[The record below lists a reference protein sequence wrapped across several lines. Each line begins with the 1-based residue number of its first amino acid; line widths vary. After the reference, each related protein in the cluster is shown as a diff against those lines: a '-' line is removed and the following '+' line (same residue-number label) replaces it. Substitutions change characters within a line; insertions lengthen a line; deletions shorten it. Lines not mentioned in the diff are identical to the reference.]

1 MRLGLVHVA
10 QETNSFNPE
19 PTRLADFAAYGLYEG
34 PEILDRL
41 AGVSEVGGFLEITA
55 AEADVV
61 PVPILRAYA
70 AAGGAV
76 AADALAWF
84 EERLRTGL
92 EAAKPLDGLALQL
105 HGACAAEG
113 EPDVDGRIAA
123 LCRAILGPTVPIVLS
138 LDHHAHLTARMVEAV
153 DAIVAHRTQPHDL
166 LDTGR
171 VATRLLLRL
180 LRDRLQPVIAW
191 KRLPL
196 LAHQE
201 QFLTDRPPMKIWFD
215 RARALEAEPGVLAV
229 ATFPV
234 QPWLD
239 VPGLGWAVAVTTDGD
254 RALAERLA
262 DELAELAWSLREDF
276 QKRDSLPVDEAL
288 DRAAAASPG
297 LVVLSDTGDTV
308 IGGAAGDSPVLLE
321 AILARGLGTALV
333 PIVAPGAVAAAHAAG
348 EGASLRLELG
358 GELTRFV
365 RPLAVEARVRR
376 LGSGVLRLPFHWAS
390 EVDHGRVAL
399 LEIGPALVLASERRG
414 VGGIVPELWRAYAV
428 EPAEARLAI
437 VKTASNFQYFRPLA
451 LDLVRVDTPG
461 PATSHLETLP
471 WRHLTRPIFPL
482 DPIADWR
489 SRAPCA
495 S

>member
-1 MRLGLVHVA
+1 MRLGLVHLA

-19 PTRLADFAAYGLYEG
+19 PTALADFAAYGLYEG
-34 PEILDRL
+34 PEIPARL
-41 AGVSEVGGFLEITA
+41 AGVGEVGGFLEVVA
-55 AEADVV
+55 GEADIV

-70 AAGGAV
+70 AAGGPV

-84 EERLRTGL
+84 EERLRAGL
-92 EAAKPLDGLALQL
+92 AAAEPLDGLALQL
-105 HGACAAEG
+105 HGACAAPG
-113 EPDVDGRIAA
+113 EPDVDGRIAS
-123 LCRAILGPTVPIVLS
+123 LCRAILGPEVPIVLS
-138 LDHHAHLTARMVEAV
+138 LDHHAHLTARMVDTV

-180 LRDRLQPVIAW
+180 VRERLRPVIAHV
-191 KRLPL
+191 RLPL

-201 QFLTDRPPMKIWFD
+201 QFLTDRGPMKVWFD
-215 RARALEAEPGVLAV
+215 RARALEREPGVLAI

-239 VPGLGWAVAVTTDGD
+239 VPGLGWAVAVTTAGD
-254 RALAERLA
+254 RDLARRLAE
-262 DELAELAWSLREDF
+262 ELAELAWSLRHEF
-276 QKRDSLPVDEAL
+276 QKRDSLPLAEAL
-288 DRAAAASPG
+288 DRAAGAPAG

-321 AILARGLGTALV
+321 AISARGLGPALV
-333 PIVAPGAVAAAHAAG
+333 PIVAPEAVAAAHAAG
-348 EGASLRLELG
+348 EGALLGLELG
-358 GELTRFV
+358 GELTGFF
-365 RPLAVEARVRR
+365 RPLPVEARVRR
-376 LGSGVLRLPFHWAS
+376 LGAGPLRLPFHWAS

-399 LEIGPALVLASERRG
+399 LEIGPAFVLASERRG
-414 VGGIVPELWRAYAV
+414 VGGIVPELWRAYGI
-428 EPAEARLAI
+428 EPAEARLVV

-451 LDLVRVDTPG
+451 VALLRVDTPG

-482 DPIADWR
+482 DPIEQWR
-489 SRAPCA
+489 SRASCA
-495 S
+495 C